1 MTATSSAAGAAGGH
15 TAPRLAALDIL
26 RGLVIVV
33 MVLDHVRDFLHIDA
47 VEFDPLDPARTTPLL
62 FLTRWITHF
71 CAPTFVFLAGASA
84 RLQGLR
90 GKSAGEL
97 SRFLLT
103 RGAWLVALELTVVN
117 FGWSFSLHYLVF
129 LQVIW
134 AIGGSMMLLGLLVWL
149 PARALLS
156 LGVLIIALHNLLD
169 PLQPETLGGY
179 ANAWSALHVQR
190 IWMRD
195 GAPWVL
201 LAYPVL
207 PWFGVMLFGYGLGG
221 VFLRAPP
228 ARDRVLLVL
237 GLSMTAAFVLLRLID
252 GYGDPQPWAV
262 QPHAIQTV
270 MAFFSTQK
278 YPPSLMYVCM
288 TLGPVIALIP
298 LIERW
303 TGPAAR
309 FFRVFGAVPLF
320 AYVVHLYL
328 AHVLSIVLRYATGQS
343 LAGQF
348 DWMRALV
355 TPERQQMHGSGF
367 PLWVVYAA
375 WIAIVLA
382 IYPACRWYARLK
394 QRRHDWWL
402 SYL

>member
-1 MTATSSAAGAAGGH
+1 MAGGAGASAQPPQ
-15 TAPRLAALDIL
+15 PRLAALDIL
-26 RGLVIVV
+26 RGLVIVL

-47 VEFDPLDPARTTPLL
+47 LEFDPLDPARTTPLL

-90 GKSAGEL
+90 GRRAGEL

-103 RGAWLVALELTVVN
+103 RGAWLVVLEFTVVS
-117 FGWSFSLHYLVF
+117 FGWSFSPHYLVF

-134 AIGGSMMLLGLLVWL
+134 AIGCSMALLGLLVWV
-149 PARALLS
+149 PAGALLA

-169 PLQPETLGGY
+169 PLQPERLGAY
-179 ANAWSALHVQR
+179 ANAWSALHVPR
-190 IWMRD
+190 LWMHD
-195 GAPWVL
+195 GAPWAL

-221 VFLRAPP
+221 VFVRAPP
-228 ARDRVLLVL
+228 QRDRFLLVL

-252 GYGDPQPWAV
+252 RYGDPQPWAV
-262 QPHAIQTV
+262 QPLAIQTV
-270 MAFFSTQK
+270 MAFLSPQK
-278 YPPSLMYVCM
+278 YPPSLLYVCM

-309 FFRVFGAVPLF
+309 FLRVFGAVPLF
-320 AYVVHLYL
+320 AYVLHLYL
-328 AHVLSIVLRYATGQS
+328 AHAASIVLRLATGQS

-348 DWMRALV
+348 DWMRALL
-355 TPERQQMHGSGF
+355 TPQRQQMHGSGF

-382 IYPACRWYARLK
+382 IYPACRAYARLK
-394 QRRHDWWL
+394 QRRRDWWL

>member
-1 MTATSSAAGAAGGH
+1 MAGGAGASAQPPQ
-15 TAPRLAALDIL
+15 PRLAALDIL
-26 RGLVIVV
+26 RGLVIVL

-62 FLTRWITHF
+62 FLTRWLTHF

-90 GKSAGEL
+90 GKPAGEL

-103 RGAWLVALELTVVN
+103 RGAWLVVLELTVVS
-117 FGWSFSLHYLVF
+117 FGWSFSPHYLVF

-134 AIGGSMMLLGLLVWL
+134 AIGCSMALLGLLVGL
-149 PARALLS
+149 PAGALLA

-169 PLQPETLGGY
+169 PLQPERLGAY
-179 ANAWSALHVQR
+179 ANAWSALHVPR
-190 IWMRD
+190 IWMHD

-221 VFLRAPP
+221 VFVRAPP
-228 ARDRVLLVL
+228 QRDRFLLVL

-252 GYGDPQPWAV
+252 RYGDPQPWAV
-262 QPHAIQTV
+262 QPLAIQTV
-270 MAFFSTQK
+270 MAFLSPQK
-278 YPPSLMYVCM
+278 YPPSLLYVCM

-309 FFRVFGAVPLF
+309 FLRVFGAVPLF
-320 AYVVHLYL
+320 AYVLHLYL
-328 AHVLSIVLRYATGQS
+328 AHAASIVLRLATGQS

-348 DWMRALV
+348 DWMRALL
-355 TPERQQMHGSGF
+355 TPQRQQMHGSGF

-382 IYPACRWYARLK
+382 IYPACRAYARLK
-394 QRRHDWWL
+394 QRRRDWWL

>member
-1 MTATSSAAGAAGGH
+1 MAGG
-15 TAPRLAALDIL
+15 AGRSAQPRLAALDIL
-26 RGLVIVV
+26 RGLVIVL

-47 VEFDPLDPARTTPLL
+47 LEFDPLDPARTTPLL

-90 GKSAGEL
+90 GRRAGEL

-103 RGAWLVALELTVVN
+103 RGAWLVVLEFTVVS
-117 FGWSFSLHYLVF
+117 FGWSFSPHYLVF

-134 AIGGSMMLLGLLVWL
+134 AIGCSMALLGLLVWV
-149 PARALLS
+149 PAGALLA

-169 PLQPETLGGY
+169 PLPPEALGAY
-179 ANAWSALHVQR
+179 ANAWSALHVPR
-190 IWMRD
+190 LWMHD
-195 GAPWVL
+195 GAPWAL

-221 VFLRAPP
+221 VFLRPAPQ
-228 ARDRVLLVL
+228 RDRLLLAL
-237 GLSMTAAFVLLRLID
+237 GLSLTAAFVLLRLID
-252 GYGDPQPWAV
+252 RYGDPQPWAV
-262 QPHAIQTV
+262 QPLAIQTV
-270 MAFFSTQK
+270 MAFLSPQK
-278 YPPSLMYVCM
+278 YPPSLLYVCM
-288 TLGPVIALIP
+288 TLGPVLALIP
-298 LIERW
+298 FIERW
-303 TGPAAR
+303 RGPAAR
-309 FFRVFGAVPLF
+309 FLRVFGAVPLL
-320 AYVVHLYL
+320 AYVLHLYL
-328 AHVLSIVLRYATGQS
+328 AHAVSIILRFATGQS
-343 LAGQF
+343 RAGQF
-348 DWMRALV
+348 DWMRALL

-367 PLWVVYAA
+367 ALWVVYAA

-382 IYPACRWYARLK
+382 IYPACRAYAHLK